1 MLQQHY
7 ITLKRKITAKKSLI
21 TRKMYQIS
29 QLIIERSSRTKF
41 LHLKDKL
48 NDVLR
53 ETEIINEE
61 MISVSDEASIETNP
75 G

>member
-7 ITLKRKITAKKSLI
+7 ITLKRKRTAKKSLI

-29 QLIIERSSRTKF
+29 QLITERGSRTKF
-41 LHLKDKL
+41 LHLKDNL

-61 MISVSDEASIETNP
+61 MISVSDEASTETDP